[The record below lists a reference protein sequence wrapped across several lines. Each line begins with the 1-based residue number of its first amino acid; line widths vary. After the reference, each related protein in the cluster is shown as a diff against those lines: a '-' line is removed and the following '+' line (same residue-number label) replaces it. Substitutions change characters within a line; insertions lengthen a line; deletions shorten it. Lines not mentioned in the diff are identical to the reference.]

1 MITQAKSRFPQDAP
15 LAPHSYRA
23 VRCFDMTLGEGD
35 VMPSDVL
42 DLIDAKG
49 IAAELGV
56 HVVTVRKLL
65 STGELPST
73 KVGNRRLVRRR
84 DLVKFIDDRI
94 DGRAY

>member
-1 MITQAKSRFPQDAP
+1 
-15 LAPHSYRA
+15 
-23 VRCFDMTLGEGD
+23 
-35 VMPSDVL
+35 MPSDVL